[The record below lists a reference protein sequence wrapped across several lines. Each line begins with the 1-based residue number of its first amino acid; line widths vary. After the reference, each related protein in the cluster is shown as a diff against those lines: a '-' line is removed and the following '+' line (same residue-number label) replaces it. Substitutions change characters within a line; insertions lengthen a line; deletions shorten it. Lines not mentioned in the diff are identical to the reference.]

1 MIDPMRLTEFEQ
13 LVTDEFGN
21 QKAQWIKD
29 SHVILELG
37 GTARELIEKG
47 VNPSDVW
54 RGLCDDFDVPEERR
68 LGRDV

>member
-1 MIDPMRLTEFEQ
+1 MIDPMRLTEFDQ

-37 GTARELIEKG
+37 GTAHELIEKG
-47 VNPSDVW
+47 VDPSDVW